1 MKKEKIK
8 SHFVG
13 VRLTEEQKKALSK
26 LEKTSDLSKTDI
38 LLRGLELLSEY
49 YSLGLDRPPLNVEL
63 KKLEEEA
70 MHHFQELKR
79 IKRREESVREMVQE
93 LRDVDE
99 IIDEYNGDKSA
110 LIQVLLKI
118 QAKNHWLP
126 KPALMWVSERLD
138 IPMSQIL
145 NIATFY
151 KAFSLDPQ
159 GEHLVRVCLGTACHV
174 RGGPKVLDAAEQFLG
189 VKSGETTSDLKFTL
203 ESVNCL
209 GCCALGPVM
218 MVDDAHYGKLDSSK
232 IGEILSKYRMKD
244 VERSEGKREG
254 VAPIIHESK
263 PPNRGR

>member
-1 MKKEKIK
+1 MKKDKTK

-13 VRLTEEQKKALSK
+13 VRLTEEQKTALSRI
-26 LEKTSDLSKTDI
+26 EKTSDLSKTDI

-63 KKLEEEA
+63 KKLENEA
-70 MHHFQELKR
+70 LHHFQELKR
-79 IKRREESVREMVQE
+79 IKRREESVKEMVQE
-93 LRDVDE
+93 LRDVDK

-110 LIQVLLKI
+110 LIQILLKI

-151 KAFSLDPQ
+151 KAFSLDPR
-159 GEHLVRVCLGTACHV
+159 GKHLVRVCLGTACHV
-174 RGGPKVLDAAEQFLG
+174 RGGPKILDAAEQFLG

-203 ESVNCL
+203 ESVSCL

-218 MVDDAHYGKLDSSK
+218 MVDDKHYGKLDSSMV
-232 IGEILSKYRMKD
+232 GEILSKYHMKD
-244 VERSEGKREG
+244 LEQSEDKREE
-254 VAPIIHESK
+254 VASIIFESNPPK
-263 PPNRGR
+263 PR